1 MNIKNA
7 VHNTLAIT
15 FIMLLFIF
23 AFTWI
28 VFEFQG
34 STESLKDTWAIF
46 SSLFGGITTLVA
58 AYVALLIYSGWKR
71 IEYFKAIQSL
81 YNEGVISLLIC
92 SKQLNRIKRQLSI
105 IEMQKDKAKINNLD
119 LTEKEKQCLTR
130 DLIETTKD
138 VMINVQDSAFDVC
151 VKIAM
156 DYTKP
161 LNSDPDL
168 MFIFNKLNSIKNLVH
183 KITNNKDINDNN
195 IKEIAQFIDSF
206 NIEMDKKCM
215 KGI

>member
-1 MNIKNA
+1 M
-7 VHNTLAIT
+7 V
-15 FIMLLFIF
+15 
-23 AFTWI
+23 
-28 VFEFQG
+28 G
-34 STESLKDTWAIF
+34 
-46 SSLFGGITTLVA
+46 
-58 AYVALLIYSGWKR
+58 KR

-81 YNEGVISLLIC
+81 HNEGVISLLIC
-92 SKQLNRIKRQLSI
+92 SKQLNRIKGQLSI

-183 KITNNKDINDNN
+183 KITNNKGINDNN

-206 NIEMDKKCM
+206 NIEMDKKM
-215 KGI
+215 YERNLNNL